1 MTAPILPRRCPW
13 HWLLRLLLLV
23 LTLAIALVVSL
34 PWWLPKLL
42 EQQGIELHWQQAHWQ
57 GNNLQ
62 LQQLQLGVADWHIT
76 AHELNLDW
84 RWQLQQPLQRLEL
97 GTLEVSGQLPANSSD
112 NPTDDNFE
120 LNSLQ
125 NWLPKQL
132 QIHQLTASIEQLGQ
146 IQGSLQ
152 LQAANGLPLWQPA
165 LLETKLELS
174 QIHPHWLSA
183 LPSELQ
189 PHSLQLSMA
198 THPAADLQAD
208 VLQVLD
214 MDLHTSGPSQL
225 RLKGRLSLLQRE
237 LWQAKLEQAQ
247 LKLQLPVF
255 TLDELQLER
264 LDLSLPFELLLD
276 TQQVQLQLLQTG
288 QLKIAQLQQASD
300 SQLQQLDIQLPELTL
315 QAALDNS
322 SPVQLKAQFQTA
334 IEQLQYAQLHSNQL
348 QLDGNL
354 ALQLQPGDWQG
365 QLSELNLQLQ
375 APALQLDDMRLTKLQ
390 ASFLLNG
397 QLSNDQL
404 QLQLQQPAQINLASW
419 QLDRDTRLQDLELQ
433 LAELRVGLP
442 LQGESPIQLQSS
454 YQASSKRLQNPLLKP
469 QAWQANGQIQGTTEA
484 LEASAKISNTSGL
497 QLNSQWT
504 LGKDIQGQINLP
516 EQYLRGG
523 NPLQASLTDW
533 PELVGFDRGKLAL
546 SANLQLPAGKPLRLQ
561 GQLSG
566 SGLGGIANRSELDGL
581 SFNGNFL
588 LQNNRLQLNLPQLAV
603 NQLNP
608 GVPLQRLQL
617 FKAKLDSHLDA
628 LEKASLS
635 WEAVSGQLLGGDFKL
650 LPARLQL
657 DRDNPIQLQLN
668 GLQLQEALRL
678 YPAEGLAGQATLDGN
693 LPLLVSRQGVFIDK
707 GQLQARQPGSLSFQS
722 EQIRALGKSNPG
734 MQLVAEALED
744 FHFSLLSSKLNYEPS
759 GKLLFNIRLEG
770 RNPSVEDGR
779 PIHLNLNLEEDL
791 PALLASIQLSNH
803 VSETIQERIH
813 QRLQNR

>member
-1 MTAPILPRRCPW
+1 MTAPTFPRRSPW
-13 HWLLRLLLLV
+13 RWLLRLLLLV
-23 LTLAIALVVSL
+23 LTLVIALAVSL

-42 EQQGIELHWQQAHWQ
+42 ERQGIELHWQQARWQ
-57 GNNLQ
+57 GNSLQ
-62 LQQLQLGVADWHIT
+62 LEQLQLGVAGWHIT
-76 AHELNLDW
+76 AQGLNLDW

-97 GTLEVSGQLPANSSD
+97 GTLEVSGQLPTNSSD
-112 NPTDDNFE
+112 NPTDGNFE
-120 LNSLQ
+120 LDSLQ
-125 NWLPKQL
+125 NWLPQQL
-132 QIHQLTASIEQLGQ
+132 KIHQLKATVGQIGQ

-152 LQAANGLPLWQPA
+152 LHAADGQPLWQPA
-165 LLETKLELS
+165 LLEAELALS

-189 PHSLQLSMA
+189 PHSLQLSLA
-198 THPAADLQAD
+198 THPDTDLQTD
-208 VLQVLD
+208 TLQTLNL
-214 MDLHTSGPSQL
+214 DLHTSGPSQL
-225 RLKGRLSLLQRE
+225 RLNGRLSLLQQE

-247 LKLQLPVF
+247 LDLQLAAL
-255 TLDELQLER
+255 TLSELQLEQ

-276 TQQVQLQLLQTG
+276 AEQAQLRLLQRG
-288 QLKIAQLQQASD
+288 QLKIAQLKQASD

-322 SPVQLKAQFQTA
+322 SPVQLKAEFQATT
-334 IEQLQYAQLHSNQL
+334 EQLLYAQLHSNQL
-348 QLDGNL
+348 QFSGNL
-354 ALQLQPGDWQG
+354 ALQLQSDDWQG
-365 QLSELNLQLQ
+365 QLSELSLQLQ

-397 QLSNDQL
+397 QISDNQL
-404 QLQLQQPAQINLASW
+404 QLQLQQPAQINLANW

-433 LAELRVGLP
+433 LAQLQLALP
-442 LQGESPIQLQSS
+442 LQDELALQLQSS
-454 YQASSKRLQNPLLKP
+454 YQISSKRIENPLLKP
-469 QAWQANGQIQGTTEA
+469 QAWQVSGQLQGSTAA
-484 LEASAKISNTSGL
+484 LKASAKISNVSGL
-497 QLNSQWT
+497 VLNSQWT
-504 LGKDIQGQINLP
+504 LGSDIQGQINLP
-516 EQYLRGG
+516 ELYLRGG
-523 NPLQASLTDW
+523 NPLQASLADW
-533 PELVGFDRGKLAL
+533 PALVEFDRGKLAL

-566 SGLGGIANRSELDGL
+566 SGLGGIVNRSELDGL
-581 SFNGNFL
+581 SFNSRFQ

-608 GVPLQRLQL
+608 GVPLQQLQL
-617 FKAKLDSHLDA
+617 SNAQLDSHIDA

-635 WEAVSGQLLGGDFKL
+635 WDVVSGQLLGGGFKL

-657 DRDNPIQLQLN
+657 DRDNPIQLQLT

-744 FHFSLLSSKLNYEPS
+744 FHFNLLSSKLDYEPS

-770 RNPSVEDGR
+770 RNPSIENGR